1 MSLDISS
8 PPGRR
13 ARKSHIWDRQVVNWY
28 VEPTWISQRLFAV
41 EPFRGTVF
49 DPACGMGR
57 ILDAAKAAG
66 HTTRGSDLVD
76 RGARTNH
83 SFVVQDFLGSRLL
96 PADNIVTNPPFDI
109 VPVFVPKAVAQASR
123 KVAIVFPVPR
133 LNAAGGKRGW
143 LGELPLARIWF
154 LTPRPSMPP
163 GDVILRGEK
172 PSGGKEDFCCL
183 VFDKAHRGPSTC
195 GWLHR
200 D

>member
-1 MSLDISS
+1 M
-8 PPGRR
+8 
-13 ARKSHIWDRQVVNWY
+13 KVVNWGCASDWY
-28 VEPTWISQRLFAV
+28 VEPTWISERLFAV
-41 EPFRGTVF
+41 EQFQGTIF

-66 HTTRGSDLVD
+66 YRTRGADVVD
-76 RGARTNH
+76 RGASVKHR
-83 SFVVQDFLGSRLL
+83 FAVADFLTTREWLVDS
-96 PADNIVTNPPFDI
+96 IVTNPPFD
-109 VPVFVPKAVAQASR
+109 VVSEFVLKAFTQAAR

-143 LGELPLARIWF
+143 ISSLPLARIWF

-163 GDVILRGEK
+163 GEVILRGEK
-172 PSGGKEDFCCL
+172 PGGGKEHFCWL

-195 GWLHR
+195 VWLRR

>member
-41 EPFRGTVF
+41 EAFRGTVF

-66 HTTRGSDLVD
+66 HATRGSDLVD

-83 SFVVQDFLGSRLL
+83 SFVVQDFLASPRL

-109 VPVFVPKAVAQASR
+109 VPAFVP
-123 KVAIVFPVPR
+123 
-133 LNAAGGKRGW
+133 
-143 LGELPLARIWF
+143 
-154 LTPRPSMPP
+154 
-163 GDVILRGEK
+163 
-172 PSGGKEDFCCL
+172 
-183 VFDKAHRGPSTC
+183 
-195 GWLHR
+195 
-200 D
+200 